1 MGPHV
6 LKTDYQEL
14 LNLSFLVTFSLHP
27 GPPSQQQDQKDTLY
41 RLGCHKCLPELPSYI
56 SSLSVSCQCMD
67 YLLQE

>member
-41 RLGCHKCLPELPSYI
+41 
-56 SSLSVSCQCMD
+56 
-67 YLLQE
+67 